1 MKACNFNH
9 RFRLVR
15 PLAFTLV
22 ELLVVIA
29 IIGILVALLLPALVG
44 AKERARRIQCASNLH
59 QIGIGL
65 HLYAEEHHD
74 LLPDCTTNNPAFYG
88 SYWPWDLHTN
98 LVNDLLG
105 RGLTRPV
112 FYCPSNPDMNDSD
125 HWDSWQD
132 EPYPIRVVGYVF
144 LMNGC
149 IQVPTELWRTNIL
162 GDGNRSASQ
171 TELVI
176 DAVGSQQGDFMHLQ
190 GVHVDRSSHVRG
202 NLPSGGNIAFED
214 GHSEWRNFKQMSPQ
228 IYSQVL
234 WYF

>member
-1 MKACNFNH
+1 MKACAFN
-9 RFRLVR
+9 RRSGPLR
-15 PLAFTLV
+15 PIAFTLV

-29 IIGILVALLLPALVG
+29 IIAILIALLLPALAG

-65 HLYAEEHHD
+65 HLYAEEHRD
-74 LLPDCTTNNPAFYG
+74 LLPDCTTNNPNFYG
-88 SYWPWDLHTN
+88 SNWPWDLNTN

-105 RGLTRPV
+105 RGITRPV

-125 HWDSWQD
+125 HWDCWQNN
-132 EPYPIRVVGYVF
+132 PYPIRVVGYVF

-149 IQVPTELWRTNIL
+149 IQVPPELWRTNIL
-162 GDGNRSASQ
+162 GDGNRSAAQ

-176 DAVGSQQGDFMHLQ
+176 DAVGSQQGDFMHIQ
-190 GVHVDRSSHVRG
+190 GVNVDRTSHVHG
-202 NLPSGGNIAFED
+202 NQPSGGNIAFED
-214 GHSEWRNFKQMSPQ
+214 GHSEWRGFQRMSPQ